1 MFPFGPEQHTYID
14 LDLTYISHVTEP
26 EAKLHYPAFMHTQ
39 AQMEGSSRRDPALG
53 RFPAHHFPPFYPP
66 CSSSVL
72 FEFIWCRSG
81 VLSQFFASDRAP
93 GGGQDSQFYAHPL
106 LPCKVTKELSG
117 RDSRVRSS
125 RGNISSDQALLLLFY
140 TVNVCLDLP
149 PYSPFSCCSFL
160 GVASLPLGIHLPSA

>member
-81 VLSQFFASDRAP
+81 VLSQVFASDRAP
-93 GGGQDSQFYAHPL
+93 GGGTGLSILRPPPFALQGDQGVVWAG
-106 LPCKVTKELSG
+106 LSG
-117 RDSRVRSS
+117 AV
-125 RGNISSDQALLLLFY
+125 
-140 TVNVCLDLP
+140 LP
-149 PYSPFSCCSFL
+149 R
-160 GVASLPLGIHLPSA
+160 